1 MKRILYFPRFTAISV
16 ALMLT
21 AGVIVVSGFSCATK
35 QKPGC
40 GSKHQHK
47 VRAKKVKRM
56 APSMGG

>member
-1 MKRILYFPRFTAISV
+1 MKRIFYIPRFTAITI
-16 ALMLT
+16 ALVLT
-21 AGVIVVSGFSCATK
+21 ASVIVVSGTSCVSK